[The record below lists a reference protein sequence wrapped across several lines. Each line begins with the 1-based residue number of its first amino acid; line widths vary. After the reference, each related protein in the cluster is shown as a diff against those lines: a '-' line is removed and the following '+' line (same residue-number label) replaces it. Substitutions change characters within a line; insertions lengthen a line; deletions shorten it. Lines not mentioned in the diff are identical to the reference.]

1 MSDVSDVSDVNLQ
14 IVVVAKQPL
23 PGKVKTR
30 LQPQC
35 TPHQAARIA
44 EAALADTLTTASRTP
59 AARRILL
66 LDGDYPAPPGW
77 EVTKQRGDGLA
88 ARLANG
94 FAETARP
101 GLATLLIGMDTPQ
114 VTAALLAAVVDG
126 LSDRDAMLAP
136 AEDGG
141 WWALALRDP
150 RHGQALAA
158 VPMSQPDTGKL
169 THEALAH
176 QGLSV
181 GLAPCLRDVDTIGD
195 LHTVVALCP
204 EGSHFTR
211 AVSAM
216 ELR

>member
-1 MSDVSDVSDVNLQ
+1 MSLQ
-14 IVVVAKQPL
+14 IVVVAKEPL

-30 LQPQC
+30 LVPEC
-35 TPHQAARIA
+35 TPDQAARIA
-44 EAALADTLTTASRTP
+44 KAALADTLTTASQTP
-59 AARRILL
+59 AARRVLL

-88 ARLANG
+88 ERLANG
-94 FAETARP
+94 FTETAFA

-114 VTAALLAAVVDG
+114 VTRSLLTTVADG
-126 LSDRDAMLAP
+126 LSVVDAVLAP

-150 RHGQALAA
+150 HHGKALAT

-169 THEALAH
+169 TVEALAH

-181 GLAPCLRDVDTIGD
+181 GLAPALRDVDTAAD
-195 LHTVVALCP
+195 LQAVAALCP
-204 EGSHFTR
+204 SDSHFTR
-211 AVSAM
+211 ALSAM
-216 ELR
+216 ELL

>member
-1 MSDVSDVSDVNLQ
+1 MSLQ
-14 IVVVAKQPL
+14 IVVVAKEPL

-30 LQPQC
+30 LVPDC
-35 TPHQAARIA
+35 TPDQAARIA

-88 ARLANG
+88 ERLANG
-94 FAETARP
+94 FTETARA

-114 VTAALLAAVVDG
+114 ITPVLLATVADG
-126 LSDRDAMLAP
+126 LSFVDAVLAP

-150 RHGQALAA
+150 YRGEALAT
-158 VPMSQPDTGKL
+158 VPMSQPDTGKR
-169 THEALAH
+169 TVEALAH

-181 GLAPCLRDVDTIGD
+181 GLAPALRDVDTAAD
-195 LHTVVALCP
+195 LQAVAALCP
-204 EGSHFTR
+204 SGSQFSR
-211 AVSAM
+211 ALAAM
-216 ELR
+216 DLL

>member
-1 MSDVSDVSDVNLQ
+1 VKVQ

-30 LQPQC
+30 LQPPC

-44 EAALADTLTTASRTP
+44 EAALNDTLKTASHTP

-77 EVTKQRGDGLA
+77 GVTKQRGDGLA
-88 ARLANG
+88 ERLANG
-94 FAETARP
+94 FAETAHP
-101 GLATLLIGMDTPQ
+101 GWATLLIGMDTPQ
-114 VTAALLAAVVDG
+114 VTPALLSAVTIG
-126 LSDRDAMLAP
+126 LSDADAVLAP

-150 RHGQALAA
+150 YRGKALAL
-158 VPMSQPDTGKL
+158 VPMSQPDTGAL
-169 THEALAH
+169 TKEALAR

-181 GLAPCLRDVDTIGD
+181 GLAPALRDFDTVGD
-195 LHTVVALCP
+195 LPAVAALCP
-204 EGSHFTR
+204 QDSHFTQTL
-211 AVSAM
+211 AEM
-216 ELR
+216 ELL